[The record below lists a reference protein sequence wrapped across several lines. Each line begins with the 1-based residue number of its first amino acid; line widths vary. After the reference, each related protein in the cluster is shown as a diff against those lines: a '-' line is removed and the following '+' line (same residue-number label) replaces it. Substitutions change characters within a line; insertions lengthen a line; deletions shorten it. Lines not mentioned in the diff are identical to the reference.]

1 MEVMEKKEMDFE
13 KSAIEKM
20 LNSPFQIDTLE
31 LEQELI
37 QETAESD
44 EDFKQKFRELI
55 LAKHQEDL
63 DNRKGE
69 RAARE
74 KYGRHVCL
82 FVFSMIIAAFIAIPI
97 YHCVGVSDR
106 IMMTFLASTTATII
120 GLLHAVVKYFF
131 PKRDCN
137 CVSQADSEQ

>member
-1 MEVMEKKEMDFE
+1 MDFE
-13 KSAIEKM
+13 NSTVEKILSSSTAIDNME
-20 LNSPFQIDTLE
+20 F
-31 LEQELI
+31 EQELI
-37 QETAESD
+37 QETAESDD

-63 DNRKGE
+63 DNRKGD

-74 KYGRHVCL
+74 KYGHHVCW
-82 FVFSMIIAAFIAIPI
+82 FVFGMIIAAFVAIPI
-97 YHCVGVSDR
+97 YHYAGVSDR

-131 PKRDCN
+131 PKRDCG
-137 CVSQADSEQ
+137 CVSPVDSAKS

>member
-1 MEVMEKKEMDFE
+1 MDFDFE
-13 KSAIEKM
+13 TPIIEKI
-20 LNSPFQIDTLE
+20 LNSPTNNNEIALE
-31 LEQELI
+31 NDLI
-37 QETAESD
+37 QATAKTD
-44 EDFKQKFRELI
+44 DINFKQKFRELI

-74 KYGRHVCL
+74 KYGRQVCW
-82 FVFSMIIAAFIAIPI
+82 FVFGMIIAAFVAIPV
-97 YHCVGVSDR
+97 YHFVGVSDR
-106 IMMTFLASTTATII
+106 IMMTFLGSTTATII

-137 CVSQADSEQ
+137 CINQVDSLQ